1 MARILL
7 YELATILL
15 ISLISKF
22 TYDYALATSSPSF
35 PRSIMNDENVD
46 TIDRNRTLLY
56 EPQLLPID
64 ISSISFLSDARFL
77 NATFWLSSPL
87 EKENFPRY
95 ANSNISFQM
104 SVYIEGDKDGESQYD
119 VAIMPQSNG
128 SWTYTIKEYAP
139 FSEGKQINK
148 DYRILERKVYSDTD
162 YFVAGVNYVDL
173 SLDLDKIG
181 FPSDYIV
188 GFFSTA
194 YNNYNYLVDT
204 IQNERVPPR
213 SNAITFTLPEPLQLD
228 KGEENIVNMSVNAID
243 LNEESIVRLSDGNV
257 SDNSVIQFSPNSIDV
272 PLNGSVNAK
281 MSIRVLESMEE
292 GDTALSFNVNVTG
305 KSGIESL
312 PWKEEFDATIVA
324 PDQIAKIM
332 ETISSF
338 LGSSPVTYTAPTI
351 IALIV
356 ALPPIS
362 NRIVRA
368 IQSNKSDSDKNTKSD
383 PIIGASGGI
392 ITGVLIFLT
401 FADNSVFSRAILLSA
416 MTATIVIPFAISI
429 IILITAGDKDENK
442 IKAGR
447 NAVKFMVIGFAY
459 LIPTIIVSA
468 LVR

>member
-15 ISLISKF
+15 ISLFSKF
-22 TYDYALATSSPSF
+22 TYDNALATSSPSF
-35 PRSIMNDENVD
+35 PRSIMKDENMD
-46 TIDRNRTLLY
+46 NIDRYRTLLY

-64 ISSISFLSDARFL
+64 ISSISFLSDGRFL

-104 SVYIEGDKDGESQYD
+104 SVYIEGDKDGVSQYD
-119 VAIMPQSNG
+119 VAIMPQRNG

-139 FSEGKQINK
+139 FSEGEQNNK
-148 DYRILERKVYSDTD
+148 HHRILERKMYSDAD
-162 YFVAGVNYVDL
+162 DFGAEVNYVDL
-173 SLDLDKIG
+173 SLDLEKIG
-181 FPSDYIV
+181 FPSEYTV

-194 YNNYNYLVDT
+194 YDNYDYVVDY
-204 IQNERVPPR
+204 IQNDRVPPR
-213 SNAITFTLPEPLQLD
+213 INAITFTLPEPVRLD

-243 LNEESIVRLSDGNV
+243 LNEESIVQLSDGNV
-257 SDNSVIQFSPNSIDV
+257 SDNSVIRFSPNSIDV
-272 PLNGSVNAK
+272 PLNGSVNTK
-281 MSIRVLESMEE
+281 MSIRVLESMEA
-292 GDTALSFNVNVTG
+292 GGTTQSFIVNVTG

-332 ETISSF
+332 ERISSF
-338 LGSSPVTYTAPTI
+338 LGSSPVTYTVPTI

-368 IQSNKSDSDKNTKSD
+368 IQSNKSDPDKNTKSD

-442 IKAGR
+442 TKAGR